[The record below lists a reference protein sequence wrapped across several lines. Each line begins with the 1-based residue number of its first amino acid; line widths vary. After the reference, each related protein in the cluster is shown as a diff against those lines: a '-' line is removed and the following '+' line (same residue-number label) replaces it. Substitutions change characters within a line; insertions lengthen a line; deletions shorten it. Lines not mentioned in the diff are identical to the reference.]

1 VAKNVKLSADTIG
14 DALDKLRGAVMIVY
28 PMGLPPYD
36 EVQQILDDNEQL
48 EGRQAAKEI
57 IPAGDMQVWWA
68 GKELQR
74 GKALQEYIG
83 RNEKT
88 KIVCKIQKVGLG
100 RGWLGVSSGKSYV
113 KDQTGGSERVVNK
126 RGEETQ
132 TCKWGW
138 LKPLPHRCD
147 STTNTRR
154 LTPTR
159 LPPFRSVE
167 AAHLPVSRCTMKR
180 RKRK

>member
-1 VAKNVKLSADTIG
+1 MAKNVKLSADTIG

-74 GKALQEYIG
+74 GKALQDYIG

-88 KIVCKIQKVGLG
+88 KIVCKIQKVRDEGRLGDGRKLLAASSGLKLRLLVEYKKG
-100 RGWLGVSSGKSYV
+100 RGGGV
-113 KDQTGGSERVVNK
+113 
-126 RGEETQ
+126 
-132 TCKWGW
+132 
-138 LKPLPHRCD
+138 P
-147 STTNTRR
+147 RR
-154 LTPTR
+154 ANGAGHIDEHDVSRSVSFSL
-159 LPPFRSVE
+159 RSVE
-167 AAHLPVSRCTMKR
+167 AAHLPVSRCMMNR